1 MANKLLKKIAGALD
15 YKLVEKN
22 LVKNNR
28 LVNSKSILNLNLI
41 LKKIFDSQKIEYL
54 IQIGAND
61 GNRFDELNKFI
72 KEHRIKSILVEPIN
86 EYFEDLKQNYKNFK
100 NVYFENSAITV
111 GAKEKEI
118 FSVNNNNL
126 KDYDEHIKGINSF
139 DKNHLIKHGVKSNH
153 IIKKKINC
161 ISILNL
167 LEKYNISKLDILF
180 VDAEGYDGDII
191 IDFLKSSKQEPIL
204 IFEYI
209 HIKNKILKDLIN
221 ILNEKNYSYFN
232 INENLICLP
241 KKIEKIL

>member
-1 MANKLLKKIAGALD
+1 MANKILKKIVGALN

-22 LVKNNR
+22 LIKNNR
-28 LVNSKSILNLNLI
+28 LVNSKSILNINLI
-41 LKKIFDSQKIEYL
+41 LEKIFDNQKIESL
-54 IQIGAND
+54 VQIGAND

-72 KEHRIKSILVEPIN
+72 KQYKIKSILVEPIN
-86 EYFEDLKQNYKNFK
+86 EYFEDLKRNYQNFE

-111 GAKEKEI
+111 GAEKKEI
-118 FSVNNNNL
+118 FAVNNNNL

-167 LEKYNISKLDILF
+167 LEKYNITNLDILF
-180 VDAEGYDGDII
+180 IDAEGYDGDIL
-191 IDFLKSSKQEPIL
+191 IDFLNNSKHEPIL

-209 HIKNKILKDLIN
+209 HVKNKILQKLIN
-221 ILNEKNYSYFN
+221 LLTKKKYSYFD
-232 INENLICLP
+232 INENLICFP
-241 KKIEKIL
+241 KKIKKFL

>member
-72 KEHRIKSILVEPIN
+72 KEYRIKSILVEPIN
-86 EYFEDLKQNYKNFK
+86 EYFEDLKLNYKNFK
-100 NVYFENSAITV
+100 NVYFENSAIVV

-139 DKNHLIKHGVKSNH
+139 DKNHLIKHGVKLNH

-241 KKIEKIL
+241 NKLEDFL